1 MLSRTPFSSRTAAG
15 SQAPTDPSILHC
27 VLVGFGQVYPLPVA
41 NTHQSSATP
50 AAPVT
55 PAFRRRFV
63 RRLLAWWDAHG
74 RKDLPW
80 QRCRTP
86 YRVWVSEIMLQQT
99 QAVVVAA
106 YFERFVARFPD
117 MCTLAGADLDEVL
130 HLWSGLGYYA
140 RVRNLHRAAGVV
152 LREHGGVLPCDP
164 AVLATLPGIGR
175 STAGAIAAQAHG
187 LRAPILDANAK
198 RLLARHF
205 RVAGPPASAAT
216 AATLWELA
224 DALTPAQ
231 RVADYTQAV
240 MDVGAKICRPRQP
253 RCAACPV
260 RATCAALAVGDADR
274 FPERKRPR
282 PRPLTRRRFFVVA
295 DPQGACYVEQRPR
308 QGVWGGLWSPPE
320 RCHDESA
327 QAFLAHAGM
336 DAKLVR
342 AMHVAPTLRHGFS
355 HFDLDA
361 QPVYVHLTARP
372 AAAAGRWIDPRRH
385 SLGLSALAAKLL
397 AGATPLELD

>member
-1 MLSRTPFSSRTAAG
+1 MFWY
-15 SQAPTDPSILHC
+15 C
-27 VLVGFGQVYPLPVA
+27 QVYPLRPA
-41 NTHQSSATP
+41 NKSQSSATL
-50 AAPVT
+50 T
-55 PAFRRRFV
+55 SRRRFAG
-63 RRLLAWWDAHG
+63 RLLAWWDAHG

-80 QRCRTP
+80 QRRRTP

-99 QAVVVAA
+99 QAAVVVP

-117 MCTLAGADLDEVL
+117 ARALADADLDDVL

-140 RVRNLHRAAGVV
+140 RARNLHRAAGIV
-152 LREHGGVLPCDP
+152 LREHGGVPPRDP
-164 AVLATLPGIGR
+164 AVLASLPGIGR

-224 DALTPAQ
+224 DALTPAE
-231 RVADYTQAV
+231 RVGDYTQAV
-240 MDVGAKICRPRQP
+240 MDMGAKVCRTRQP
-253 RCAACPV
+253 QCAVCPV
-260 RATCAALAVGDADR
+260 RSTCAALAVGDVES
-274 FPERKRPR
+274 FPERKPSRA
-282 PRPLTRRRFFVVA
+282 RPLTRRRFFVVA

-320 RCHDESA
+320 RRIDESA
-327 QAFLAHAGM
+327 EAFLADVGM
-336 DAKLVR
+336 NARLVR
-342 AMHVAPTLRHGFS
+342 AMYVAPTLRHGFS
-355 HFDLDA
+355 HFDLHA
-361 QPVYVHLTARP
+361 EPVYVHLTARP

-397 AGATPLELD
+397 AGAVPLELG